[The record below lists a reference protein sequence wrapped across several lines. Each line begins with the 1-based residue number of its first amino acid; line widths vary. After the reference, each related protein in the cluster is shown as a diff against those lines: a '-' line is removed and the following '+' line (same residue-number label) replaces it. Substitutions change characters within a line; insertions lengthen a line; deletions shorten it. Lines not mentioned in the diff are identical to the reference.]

1 MFFINSEEL
10 LEKSVQSLSLDVVNL
25 NNSHISFI
33 FPVPFIVGLLFKLF
47 FFFFPSGVPE
57 EEGLGQVLMLTLW
70 VWSPLH
76 IHNRW
81 QADL

>member
-10 LEKSVQSLSLDVVNL
+10 LEKGVQSLSLDVVNL

-33 FPVPFIVGLLFKLF
+33 FPVPFIVDLLSKL

-57 EEGLGQVLMLTLW
+57 EEGLGQVLMLTL
-70 VWSPLH
+70 
-76 IHNRW
+76 
-81 QADL
+81 

>member
-10 LEKSVQSLSLDVVNL
+10 LEKGVQSLSLDVVNL

-33 FPVPFIVGLLFKLF
+33 FPVPFIVGLLSKL

-57 EEGLGQVLMLTLW
+57 EEGLGQVLMLTL
-70 VWSPLH
+70 
-76 IHNRW
+76 
-81 QADL
+81 